1 MLVNKILGLPLLAK
15 FKWFIFQF
23 ITRFI
28 ITTGRRSLIKLSIT
42 KKFVKNIFSLKNT
55 ANRRTQFLIRKR
67 M

>member
-15 FKWFIFQF
+15 FKLFIFRF

-55 ANRRTQFLIRKR
+55 ANRRTQFLIRKG

>member
-15 FKWFIFQF
+15 FKWFIFRF
-23 ITRFI
+23 STRFI

-55 ANRRTQFLIRKR
+55 ANTRTQFLIRKG

>member
-15 FKWFIFQF
+15 FKWFIFLF
-23 ITRFI
+23 IARFI

-55 ANRRTQFLIRKR
+55 ANRKTQFLIRKG